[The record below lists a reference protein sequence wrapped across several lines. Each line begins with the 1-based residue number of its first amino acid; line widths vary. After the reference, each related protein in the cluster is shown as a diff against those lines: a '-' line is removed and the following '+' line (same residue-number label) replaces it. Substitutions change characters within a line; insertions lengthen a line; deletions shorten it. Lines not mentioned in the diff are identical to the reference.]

1 VTYSPRLNGPYSPVH
16 RLLVT
21 LTARCEKTIMV
32 ASLTEGFR
40 FTQVQF
46 AVRRQVGGSK
56 LSIALIFRA
65 SFLRYFWLLL
75 TM

>member
-1 VTYSPRLNGPYSPVH
+1 
-16 RLLVT
+16 
-21 LTARCEKTIMV
+21 MV